1 MRILGVDITE
11 KNKIKILDE
20 FSNQDKGYICVTS
33 VHGLIEAW
41 ENNDINIAFQNSF
54 VNVPDGMPLVYW
66 GKYLKNI
73 QIERITGPEFIYDFL
88 NWMNKSKS
96 SLSTIG
102 GNIESINKFVAFL
115 NKNYPEISFE
125 SFNTDFIDINKSD
138 DLQKIEIFLRNLKS
152 DYVFVFLSTPKQDLL
167 MYKMNSVFNNLKFVG
182 FGAALDYV
190 NGDIK
195 YCPKILQKLSLEWLY
210 RLFQEPKRL
219 YKRYL
224 NIVPKFFLYNF
235 FNLFSRR

>member
-1 MRILGVDITE
+1 MY
-11 KNKIKILDE
+11 KIGIVGRGFVGSAVE
-20 FSNQDKGYICVTS
+20 FGFSPNVGCDAEVRVYDK
-33 VHGLIEAW
+33 
-41 ENNDINIAFQNSF
+41 D
-54 VNVPDGMPLVYW
+54 P
-66 GKYLKNI
+66 
-73 QIERITGPEFIYDFL
+73 
-88 NWMNKSKS
+88 NKSLH
-96 SLSTIG
+96 SLKETI
-102 GNIESINKFVAFL
+102 NE
-115 NKNYPEISFE
+115 
-125 SFNTDFIDINKSD
+125 
-138 DLQKIEIFLRNLKS
+138 S